1 MLSVARHYCNSF
13 LSLNNEAKLLLV
25 FYLFRSISAGMTF
38 FIGIFLAHI
47 HMKVSVIGLEVSAIA
62 LGNMLGSWL
71 AAKYT
76 DKFNPYMLSSWS
88 LVTQACCF
96 ILIGLMKSPLALALI
111 IFLNGVTGY
120 FYISVSSFLI
130 TSAAGTEAK
139 DWAHAIGFKTVM
151 SNLGIGIGGVIVS
164 YSSQD
169 VAYSAF
175 MLMGVVLFALS
186 YLYARQ
192 AKGTSLIK
200 QQQKEQ
206 DSNVS
211 SPQLLM
217 LSLISV
223 GLMGLIIGI
232 QRVGMQ
238 FFYEENFSS
247 GEVSFVIMLNTLM
260 IIGLMPFII
269 KYLQNKNHTFYL
281 GVGAILLGVGTS
293 MQAFCATVVALSALC
308 VLRTLGEMLMSQE
321 TEYLCFQSAR
331 SDERG
336 KALGYYKLIFSLG
349 TTIGAIFS
357 GEMLELFGL
366 NVVWELSAL
375 IGIFSMTLCYL
386 FMRRSGDRVRQMA

>member
-1 MLSVARHYCNSF
+1 MLSAVRKYFNSF
-13 LSLNNEAKLLLV
+13 LSLNNEAKLLLT

-47 HMKVSVIGLEVSAIA
+47 HMKVSVIGFEVSAIA

-76 DKFNPYMLSSWS
+76 DRFNPYILSSWS
-88 LVTQACCF
+88 LLTQACCF
-96 ILIGLMKSPLALALI
+96 ILIGLLKSPLVLALI

-120 FYISVSSFLI
+120 FYISVSSYLI
-130 TSAAGTEAK
+130 TSAAGAGAN
-139 DWAHAIGFKTVM
+139 DRANAIGFKTVM

-169 VAYSAF
+169 LAYGAF
-175 MLMGVVLFALS
+175 MLMGIVLFVLS
-186 YLYARQ
+186 YLYLKH
-192 AKGTSLIK
+192 AKDIS
-200 QQQKEQ
+200 
-206 DSNVS
+206 SNS
-211 SPQLLM
+211 QNKRAQSGDGSNDQLLI
-217 LSLISV
+217 LTLISV

-238 FFYEENFSS
+238 YFYEENFSS
-247 GEVSFVIMLNTLM
+247 GEVSFVIMLNTVM
-260 IIGLMPFII
+260 IISLMPFVI
-269 KYLQNKNHTFYL
+269 KYLRNKNHTFYL
-281 GVGAILLGVGTS
+281 GIGAVFLGVGTS
-293 MQAFCATVVALSALC
+293 MHAFCATITALSVLC

-336 KALGYYKLIFSLG
+336 RALGYYKLIFSLG

-366 NVVWELSAL
+366 RVVWELSAL
-375 IGIFSMTLCYL
+375 IGIFSMTLCYM
-386 FMRRSGDRVRQMA
+386 FMRRSGDSVRQMA